1 MKTTRDYARKS
12 NEHSSV
18 TMPHWVTQKKDRGFS
33 LLELIISVAIIMILA
48 AVTVP
53 RALNTISDIKMRYV
67 AQNLSGLLQS
77 ARMQAV
83 RKNTFYSMKATTL
96 PSGDP
101 AYYVNVKGGNSYTTG
116 DPVLPL
122 VNGETVH
129 VGTGSG
135 APNEGAITCGAG
147 CTFNV
152 VADNPSF
159 NARGLPCV
167 VNGNSCPQNPGQGYV
182 LFVSKPA
189 LTGNTNWASVVIT
202 ASGHIQIWTSDSDGN
217 WIQRD

>member
-1 MKTTRDYARKS
+1 
-12 NEHSSV
+12 
-18 TMPHWVTQKKDRGFS
+18 MPHSETQKKDRGFS
-33 LLELIISVAIIMILA
+33 LLELMISVAIIMILA
-48 AVTVP
+48 ALTVP
-53 RALNTISDIKMRYV
+53 RVMNTISDIKMRYV

-83 RKNTFYSMKATTL
+83 RKNTFYSLRATTL

-101 AYYVNVKGGNSYTTG
+101 GYYVNIKGGASYTAG

-122 VNGETVH
+122 GNGITVH

-135 APNEGAITCGAG
+135 APNEGTITCGSG
-147 CTFNV
+147 CTFN
-152 VADNPSF
+152 AGSDDPSF

-182 LFVSKPA
+182 LFVSKPS

-202 ASGHIQIWTSDSDGN
+202 ASGHIQVWTCDNGGN
-217 WIQRD
+217 WVQRD

>member
-1 MKTTRDYARKS
+1 
-12 NEHSSV
+12 
-18 TMPHWVTQKKDRGFS
+18 MPHFVTQKKDRGFS
-33 LLELIISVAIIMILA
+33 LLELLISVAIIMILA

-53 RALNTISDIKMRYV
+53 RTLNAISDLKMRYV

-83 RKNTFYSMKATTL
+83 RRNAFYSLRATTL

-101 AYYVNVKGGNSYTTG
+101 AYYVNIKGGTSYTAG

-122 VNGETVH
+122 GNEVTVH

-135 APNEGAITCGAG
+135 APNEGTITCGSG
-147 CTFNV
+147 CLFSTGS
-152 VADNPSF
+152 DDLSF

-167 VNGNSCPQNPGQGYV
+167 VTGNSCPQDPGHGYV
-182 LFVSKPA
+182 LFVSKPS

-202 ASGHIQIWTSDSDGN
+202 ASGHIQIWTCDGDGN